1 MTGKVPRT
9 VLLIGTLDTKGE
21 EYQFAR
27 ERCEAAGL
35 KTIMMDAGVMGSHEI
50 KTEFSNEEIAKAAG
64 SSISELRSK
73 GDRGYAVS
81 VMTTGAVAITTKL
94 HQKREIDGIFA
105 LGGSGGSAI
114 ASAAMRALPIGFP
127 KVLVSTLVG
136 QNADAYVGQSDIAL
150 FASVVDIAGINR
162 ISSTI
167 IANAVDAMIGMTTSE
182 KIEAKNQKKI
192 IAASMFGVTT
202 TCVTNARKILE
213 SSGYEV
219 VTFHMTGTG
228 GKAME
233 KLINDGLVDAV
244 LDVTTTELCDEIVG
258 GALSAGP
265 ERLSAAAQKKIPQVV
280 SLGALDMVNFGSVDS
295 VPAEFKNRNLYIHNA
310 NVTLMRTTPEE
321 CKKIALDICH
331 KLEKSSAPTA
341 VIVPL
346 RGISAIATVGQPFH
360 DPEADAA
367 LFTTLRENLPKHVE
381 LIELDL
387 AINDSEFSSALAAK
401 LLSFLR

>member
-1 MTGKVPRT
+1 
-9 VLLIGTLDTKGE
+9 
-21 EYQFAR
+21 
-27 ERCEAAGL
+27 
-35 KTIMMDAGVMGSHEI
+35 
-50 KTEFSNEEIAKAAG
+50 
-64 SSISELRSK
+64 
-73 GDRGYAVS
+73 
-81 VMTTGAVAITTKL
+81 
-94 HQKREIDGIFA
+94 
-105 LGGSGGSAI
+105 
-114 ASAAMRALPIGFP
+114 
-127 KVLVSTLVG
+127 
-136 QNADAYVGQSDIAL
+136 
-150 FASVVDIAGINR
+150 
-162 ISSTI
+162 
-167 IANAVDAMIGMTTSE
+167 
-182 KIEAKNQKKI
+182 
-192 IAASMFGVTT
+192 
-202 TCVTNARKILE
+202 
-213 SSGYEV
+213 
-219 VTFHMTGTG
+219 MTGTG

-331 KLEKSSAPTA
+331 KLAQSSAPTA

-346 RGISAIATVGQPFH
+346 RGISAIATAGQPFH

-401 LLSFLR
+401 LLSFLT